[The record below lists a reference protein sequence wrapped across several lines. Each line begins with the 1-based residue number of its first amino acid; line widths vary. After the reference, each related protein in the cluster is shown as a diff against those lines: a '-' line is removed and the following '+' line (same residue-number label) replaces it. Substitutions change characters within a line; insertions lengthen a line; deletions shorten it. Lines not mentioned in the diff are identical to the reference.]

1 MKNGLRQARVKAGKK
16 SLRLFSNLGKEC
28 WRFGACAGN
37 GGEMKREGKW
47 RWPFNLLSGWM
58 KRVREQESRMS
69 EETNFLLKPLG
80 GWQCHLQR

>member
-1 MKNGLRQARVKAGKK
+1 MKG
-16 SLRLFSNLGKEC
+16 
-28 WRFGACAGN
+28 
-37 GGEMKREGKW
+37 EGKW

-69 EETNFLLKPLG
+69 EETSFLLKPLG